1 MTRDLQLRT
10 TFDDVAELYDEVRPG
25 YPEALIDDVLAL
37 SGVPA
42 GGRLLEIG
50 CGTGQA
56 TLPFARRG
64 YSILCLELGRNLA
77 ALAAERCRPYPQ
89 VEVQNV
95 AFEEWPLQPESFDL
109 VFSAEAF
116 HWIPTEIG
124 YARAAAALKE
134 GGSLALFWHH
144 SPGEDTPF
152 RRAIQR
158 VYEQRAPHLV
168 EHLPGKAQ
176 SEALIA
182 KTLADFDASGRFG
195 PVTVRRHPLL
205 ETYTTE
211 RYLKLLSTYSPIHRL
226 DAQARWELLAE
237 VGAVIEQFG
246 GTVESRDAVV
256 LYVARVRRDPT
267 WREGRR

>member
-10 TFDDVAELYDEVRPG
+10 TFDDVAELYDEARPG
-25 YPEALIDDVLAL
+25 YPEALIDDVIAL
-37 SGVPA
+37 SGLPA
-42 GGRLLEIG
+42 GGHILEIG
-50 CGTGQA
+50 CGSGQA

-64 YSILCLELGRNLA
+64 YSMLCLELGRNLA
-77 ALAAERCRPYPQ
+77 ALTAEHCRPYPR

-95 AFEEWPLQPESFDL
+95 AFEDWPLQPEAFDL
-109 VFSAEAF
+109 VLSAEAF
-116 HWIPTEIG
+116 HWIRPEIG
-124 YARAAAALKE
+124 YARAAAALKG

-176 SEALIA
+176 SEALIGQ
-182 KTLADFDASGRFG
+182 TLADFDAAGLFG

-205 ETYTTE
+205 ETYTAD
-211 RYLKLLSTYSPIHRL
+211 RYLKLLSTYSPIRRL
-226 DAQARWELLAE
+226 DGQARRDLLAGVRE
-237 VGAVIEQFG
+237 VVERFG
-246 GTVESRDAVV
+246 GTVESRGAVV
-256 LYVARVRRDPT
+256 LYVAGKRS
-267 WREGRR
+267 

>member
-10 TFDDVAELYDEVRPG
+10 TFDEVAELYDDVRPG
-25 YPEALIDDVLAL
+25 YPEALVDDVLAL
-37 SGVPA
+37 SEIPA

-56 TLPFARRG
+56 TMPFARRG
-64 YSILCLELGRNLA
+64 YSMLCLELGRNLA
-77 ALAAERCRPYPQ
+77 ALAAEHCRPYSQ
-89 VEVQNV
+89 VEVQNA

-116 HWIPTEIG
+116 HWIPPEVG
-124 YARAAAALKE
+124 YRKAAAALKE

-144 SPGEDTPF
+144 SPAEDTPF

-176 SEALIA
+176 SETLIG
-182 KTLADFDASGRFG
+182 KTLADFDASGLFG
-195 PVTVRRHPLL
+195 PVTVRRYPLL
-205 ETYTTE
+205 ETYTME
-211 RYLKLLSTYSPIHRL
+211 RYLKLLRTYSPIRRL
-226 DAQARWELLAE
+226 DARARQDLLAG

-246 GTVESRDAVV
+246 GRVESRDEAV
-256 LYVARVRRDPT
+256 LYVARVRRVPA
-267 WREGRR
+267 